1 MQGEQSW
8 RCFSFPIPAWMSI
21 PIFTHLSS
29 LPGSFLHL
37 QLSSWQDLL
46 GSAQLGSL
54 ASKPRSP
61 GLNSHLMSPR
71 SPSLSLF
78 SHHCVPTPSGS
89 VFEMAKANQWVVA
102 KADQHTSCALLAQ
115 RDLQGLLGEKQ
126 RQWQCLCPTAALE
139 AFVPQEESSRHQRG
153 LPGKETCGAASAPRH
168 WMAPGGTPKWV
179 AKATATLFW
188 FQLCVLSPKDTI
200 LPTGEVLQKKG
211 QLWQQLSCHGATDP
225 QEQGSLVEK
234 AFVDLA
240 TSCQAVICC
249 RFTPKQKALIVQL
262 VKKHKKATTL
272 AIGDGTNDVNMIK
285 SEAGGCAGGFWLE
298 HPTSGGGGVPCTIP
312 TMSPSPLR

>member
-1 MQGEQSW
+1 
-8 RCFSFPIPAWMSI
+8 
-21 PIFTHLSS
+21 
-29 LPGSFLHL
+29 
-37 QLSSWQDLL
+37 
-46 GSAQLGSL
+46 
-54 ASKPRSP
+54 
-61 GLNSHLMSPR
+61 
-71 SPSLSLF
+71 
-78 SHHCVPTPSGS
+78 
-89 VFEMAKANQWVVA
+89 
-102 KADQHTSCALLAQ
+102 
-115 RDLQGLLGEKQ
+115 
-126 RQWQCLCPTAALE
+126 
-139 AFVPQEESSRHQRG
+139 
-153 LPGKETCGAASAPRH
+153 
-168 WMAPGGTPKWV
+168 
-179 AKATATLFW
+179 
-188 FQLCVLSPKDTI
+188 
-200 LPTGEVLQKKG
+200 VLQKKG

-272 AIGDGTNDVNMIK
+272 AIGDGANDVNMIK